1 MISTV
6 YFMYVLLFVHCVVDL
21 FSTDIDECS
30 SADLNE
36 CDGTCININ
45 GSYICSCPSG
55 YYVDL
60 DGHTCVG
67 MLEYMEGVV
76 LTSHVCTL
84 VQDDHVRTPVYCHWR
99 HSHWT
104 KLGIYPH
111 THNNIILY
119 IQSTHLCT

>member
-1 MISTV
+1 M
-6 YFMYVLLFVHCVVDL
+6 YFLLFIHFVVKPFL
-21 FSTDIDECS
+21 LTDIDECS

-67 MLEYMEGVV
+67 MLEYMEGEV

-84 VQDDHVRTPVYCHWR
+84 VGDAPPPHTPVY
-99 HSHWT
+99 
-104 KLGIYPH
+104 
-111 THNNIILY
+111 
-119 IQSTHLCT
+119 